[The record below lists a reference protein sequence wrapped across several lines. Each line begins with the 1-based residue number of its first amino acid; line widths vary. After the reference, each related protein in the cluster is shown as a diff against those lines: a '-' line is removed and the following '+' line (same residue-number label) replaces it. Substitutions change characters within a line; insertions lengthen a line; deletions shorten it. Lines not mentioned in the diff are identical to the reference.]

1 MSGPLTTRFAPSPTG
16 LLHLGHAYSA
26 LKAYDFAR
34 SADGRFLLRFED
46 IDMGRIRG
54 EYYTRIED
62 DLRWLGIEWDET
74 PLRQSD
80 RFAAYQAAL
89 DGLKAAGLVYPC
101 FCTRKEIAAE
111 IAASASAPQGPDGPL
126 YPGTCRALGAAERRR
141 RLADE
146 AHAWRI
152 DMTRAAVQAGAL
164 FWDDAIVGR
173 MEAALHI
180 HGDVVLARKDVPTS
194 YHLAVTIDDAE
205 QGITDVV
212 RGEDLFAATHI
223 HRLLQHLLDLPVPRY
238 HHHALIFDE
247 NGKRLAKR
255 DDARSL
261 AALRAQ
267 GINASIIKDALRH
280 DPSEV
285 IKLIDPGE

>member
-1 MSGPLTTRFAPSPTG
+1 MSGSLTTRFAPSPTG

-26 LKAYDFAR
+26 LKAHDFAR

-46 IDMGRIRG
+46 IDMGRIRD
-54 EYYTRIED
+54 EYYARIED

-80 RFAAYQAAL
+80 RFAAYQTAL
-89 DGLKAAGLVYPC
+89 DSLKAAGLVYPC

-146 AHAWRI
+146 PHAWRI
-152 DMTRAAVQAGAL
+152 DVTHAAAQAGTL
-164 FWDDAIVGR
+164 FWDDAMAGR
-173 MEAALHI
+173 MEAVPHI

-205 QGITDVV
+205 QGITDIV

-238 HHHALIFDE
+238 HHHRLISDE

-267 GINASIIKDALRH
+267 GVKASIIKDALRR
-280 DPSEV
+280 DPPQA
-285 IKLIDPGE
+285 IKLIASGE